1 MKNQASL
8 RREHEAIRN
17 NVGFFDFTHETLEV
31 TGKDSKDFLDYICV
45 NDVDGMKKGDALYT
59 TMVKEDANTVDDV
72 IIFYYG
78 GDKFWITT
86 ALIEDL
92 KKWLKA
98 NVEDRDVKFNDISNT
113 TALYA
118 VQGPK
123 SKDVLNDI
131 LKDSVDD
138 LGYFE
143 FKETQVDD
151 IDVMASRTGF
161 TGELGYELHFDKKGT
176 EKIVNAL
183 KEKGKAYDIEELTTN
198 VIVSSLPTEK
208 GYVTSDDFLGANPV
222 ELGLEWS
229 VDCEKDFIGKE
240 KLCVLKEEG
249 PARNLLGFS
258 LGDKETKIE
267 KDDRVK
273 LDGKDIGKVT
283 TYTYGYTV
291 GEYIGYAL
299 VDRVAKEGDKVV
311 IESSDGDVEVTLKD
325 RTFYDP
331 KGKRVRG

>member
-1 MKNQASL
+1 MKNQEL
-8 RREHEAIRN
+8 FRKEHEAIRN

-45 NDVDGMKKGDALYT
+45 NNVDNMKKGDALYT
-59 TMVKEDANTVDDV
+59 TIIKEDANTVDDV
-72 IIFYYG
+72 IVFYYG

-92 KKWLKA
+92 KKWLKG
-98 NVEDRDVKFNDISNT
+98 NVENRDVNFKDISDT

-131 LKDSVDD
+131 LKDNIDD

-143 FKETQVDD
+143 FKETLVDD
-151 IDVMASRTGF
+151 LEVMASRTGF
-161 TGELGYELHFDKKGT
+161 TGELGYEQHFDKKGT

-183 KEKGKAYDIEELTTN
+183 KEKGKAYGIEEITTD

-208 GYVTSDDFLGANPV
+208 GYITSDDFLGANPV

-229 VDCEKDFIGKE
+229 VDCDKDFIGKE

-249 PARNLLGFS
+249 PERNLLGFS
-258 LGDKETKIE
+258 VGDKDLKIE
-267 KDDRVK
+267 KNDKVK
-273 LDGKDIGKVT
+273 LDGKDIGEVT

-311 IESSDGDVEVTLKD
+311 IVTADGDVEVALQE
-325 RTFYDP
+325 RMFYDP
-331 KGKRVRG
+331 KGERVRG